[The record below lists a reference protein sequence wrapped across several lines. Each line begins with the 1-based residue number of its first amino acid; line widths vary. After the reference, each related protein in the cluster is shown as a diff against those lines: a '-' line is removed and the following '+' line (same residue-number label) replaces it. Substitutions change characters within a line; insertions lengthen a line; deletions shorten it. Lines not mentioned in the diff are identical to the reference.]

1 MPIPQVHW
9 LAVLVSGIV
18 IFLLGGL
25 WYSPLLFA
33 KRWVA
38 LSGKSE
44 EDIKKAAP
52 GALPFVLV
60 FFCGLLT
67 ALVLAMVLNHFRPL
81 TIGRGALVGVL
92 CWLGFAAPSSFGTAT
107 FSGTPRALWLL
118 NSGYNLV
125 AFVLAAII
133 LSVWQ

>member
-1 MPIPQVHW
+1 MVVPHVNY

-33 KRWVA
+33 KPWVR
-38 LSGKSE
+38 LMGKTE
-44 EDIKKAAP
+44 EELKSAAGGP
-52 GALPFVLV
+52 LPYILA

-81 TIGRGALVGVL
+81 NATRGALVGVL
-92 CWLGFAAPSSFGTAT
+92 CWLGFAAPSSFGTAV
-107 FSGTPRALWLL
+107 FSGTPRALWLINTL
-118 NSGYNLV
+118 YNLV
-125 AFVLAAII
+125 AFVVAGLILA
-133 LSVWQ
+133 VWQ